1 MPQSG
6 SSHKKLLACCEEDGR
21 GPGYVQITGLA
32 WSGGGAVR
40 KVDVSTDGG
49 RTWKE
54 AKLQAPVLPK
64 AHTRF
69 NFDWAW
75 NGEEAVILSRCTD
88 DQGEVQPSIAELYK
102 DWGIPDAK
110 KVVRGQHYNA
120 MQPWKVARDGSVSNA
135 MFS

>member
-1 MPQSG
+1 
-6 SSHKKLLACCEEDGR
+6 
-21 GPGYVQITGLA
+21 
-32 WSGGGAVR
+32 
-40 KVDVSTDGG
+40 
-49 RTWKE
+49 
-54 AKLQAPVLPK
+54 VLPK

-88 DQGEVQPSIAELYK
+88 DEGEVQPSIAELYK
-102 DWGIPDAK
+102 NWGIPDAK
-110 KVVRGQHYNA
+110 KVARGSHYNA